1 MSKEN
6 KIYIL
11 INKVNKLIFF
21 FCIVVFSK
29 RNVSHFK
36 DFKNV
41 HKIEDK
47 GFIAFFLHVGTSYLK
62 WRIYAGSLRKIADL
76 CFFLWTL
83 CVHLWII
90 WFFFVRS
97 DAIWG
102 QLCEITP
109 LRNTRH
115 LFSRVRK
122 GFQKGIIKFKQTQFD
137 LPTPTNQPYYHKN
150 NQCNP
155 DSNQNRYL

>member
-1 MSKEN
+1 MAWAK

-11 INKVNKLIFF
+11 INKVNKLIF
-21 FCIVVFSK
+21 CIVVFSK
-29 RNVSHFK
+29 RNVSYFK

-76 CFFLWTL
+76 CFIFMNV
-83 CVHLWII
+83 VHSFVNYAI
-90 WFFFVRS
+90 FFVRS

-102 QLCEITP
+102 Q
-109 LRNTRH
+109 
-115 LFSRVRK
+115 
-122 GFQKGIIKFKQTQFD
+122 
-137 LPTPTNQPYYHKN
+137 
-150 NQCNP
+150 
-155 DSNQNRYL
+155 

>member
-21 FCIVVFSK
+21 FCIVLFSK

-76 CFFLWTL
+76 CFFFMN
-83 CVHLWII
+83 VVRSFVNYAI
-90 WFFFVRS
+90 FFVRS
-97 DAIWG
+97 EVNCAKSYHCV
-102 QLCEITP
+102 LPE
-109 LRNTRH
+109 
-115 LFSRVRK
+115 
-122 GFQKGIIKFKQTQFD
+122 D
-137 LPTPTNQPYYHKN
+137 LMN
-150 NQCNP
+150 
-155 DSNQNRYL
+155 S